1 VQIGSLTFMLY
12 GSIFTVLAIMAFM
25 TASRFILAPDHTLR
39 QLEEISAIDHLKSL
53 KIALLKMIDEKS
65 DDAGEMNTTS
75 TLKLQTL
82 KWIELSDG
90 ASNRSDTNSSDIRSV
105 APVIADPS
113 TKSISSTSIQGTQT
127 GKSPVNIFSFYYS
140 TASKITMK
148 KYPS

>member
-1 VQIGSLTFMLY
+1 MQIGSLTFMLC
-12 GSIFTVLAIMAFM
+12 GSVFTVLAIMAFM

-39 QLEEISAIDHLKSL
+39 QLEEISAIDQLKSL

-90 ASNRSDTNSSDIRSV
+90 ASNRSDTNSSDIGSI
-105 APVIADPS
+105 APVIAAPVSATPS

-140 TASKITMK
+140 TASK
-148 KYPS
+148 SR